1 MSEDG
6 MIESLL
12 NGLGTPSFS
21 PANFLPVYT
30 PMESGRWVMS
40 NAANVLCSGYWNE
53 TFIVGKMAALLR
65 RAKDG
70 LETWMSLTPFE
81 IESQELGCHHAFGRT
96 VVMGLGMGWAAG
108 ETALNPN
115 VTRVDVV
122 ELDPDVLAV
131 AEAQGT
137 FRQLPPEAAAKV
149 HLHNASALDWVPDEP
164 VDTLLADIW
173 LPLNGDERVEEV
185 RRMRANTGASRVYF
199 WGQEMV
205 IARRARDT
213 GRALDAASVGD
224 IVRELD
230 LPLIGPDEEPD
241 YPAMIAKAARRR
253 LQDPV

>member
-1 MSEDG
+1 MNDDG
-6 MIESLL
+6 TIQGLL
-12 NGLGTPSFS
+12 NGQGAPSFS
-21 PANFLPVYT
+21 LANFRPVYT
-30 PMESGRWVMS
+30 PMESGRWVMR
-40 NAANVLCSGYWNE
+40 NAANVLCSGYWHE
-53 TFIVGKMAALLR
+53 TFIVGDMAALLR
-65 RAKDG
+65 KAGDG
-70 LETWMSLTPFE
+70 FETWMSLTPFE
-81 IESQELGCHHAFGRT
+81 IESQELGCRHARGRA

-108 ETALNPN
+108 ETALNPD

-131 AEAQGT
+131 AEEQGT

-149 HLHNASALDWVPDEP
+149 HLHNASALDWVPDQP

-213 GRALDAASVGD
+213 GRTLDAATVAA
-224 IVRELD
+224 IVRDLD
-230 LPLIGPDEEPD
+230 LPLIGPEEEAD